1 MIRWPP
7 ERAAMSWPF
16 HSLVRVNRLLVF
28 VTSIVAT
35 AVCSFALGV
44 IHTRRANA
52 VEPTSYHDGI
62 EQLRAEMRTQLGH
75 AQKGAVLPAGTM
87 GVTPKEQAAEPAP
100 SMSARAKMVAE
111 IKQQLQSEMGLIP
124 VHLLRDRRTSF
135 VELHSS
141 DNLGKT
147 KYGTAGYLG
156 KGYFITVKHAVVA
169 LKDDDNRWSGGK
181 ITGIKIVYRGKEIPA
196 RVVDT
201 GDADVGVHRGDWA
214 IIKTTQEIDLPALP
228 VDTSYG
234 YEFADPI
241 FRLGNDY
248 SKGIIAST
256 GYVGQRTSNGLITCL
271 TDGHPGVSGGGV
283 LNQRGDLVGIPIG
296 RMQDDFRFS
305 FILPLRAEM
314 FRKLP
319 SYEPPAM
326 PSVVATESQ

>member
-1 MIRWPP
+1 M
-7 ERAAMSWPF
+7 
-16 HSLVRVNRLLVF
+16 VNRRLVF

-35 AVCSFALGV
+35 AVWSFALGV
-44 IHTRRANA
+44 IHTRRADA
-52 VEPTSYHDGI
+52 LEQTFYHDEI
-62 EQLRAEMRTQLGH
+62 EELRAEMRMQLGR
-75 AQKGAVLPAGTM
+75 AQTGDAVLPAGTI
-87 GVTPKEQAAEPAP
+87 GVTPTKEPAAEAAP
-100 SMSARAKMVAE
+100 SMSARAKMVVE
-111 IKQQLQSEMGLIP
+111 IKQQLQSEMGLMP

-135 VELHSS
+135 VELYSS
-141 DNLGKT
+141 DNFGST
-147 KYGTAGYLG
+147 YYGTAGYLG

-169 LKDDDNRWSGGK
+169 LKDGNRQSRRK
-181 ITGIKIVYRGKEIPA
+181 ITGIKIVHRAKEIRA

-201 GDADVGVHRGDWA
+201 GDADVEVDRGDWA
-214 IIKTTQEIDLPALP
+214 IIKTAHEIDLPALH

-248 SKGIIAST
+248 SKGIILST
-256 GYVGQRTSNGLITCL
+256 GYVGQHTSNGLITCL

-296 RMQDDFRFS
+296 RMQGDFRFS

-319 SYEPPAM
+319 SYEPPTLL
-326 PSVVATESQ
+326 SVVATEPQ

>member
-1 MIRWPP
+1 M
-7 ERAAMSWPF
+7 
-16 HSLVRVNRLLVF
+16 VNRRLVF

-35 AVCSFALGV
+35 AVWSFALGV
-44 IHTRRANA
+44 FHTRRADA
-52 VEPTSYHDGI
+52 LEQTLYHDEI
-62 EQLRAEMRTQLGH
+62 EELRTEMGVQLGR
-75 AQKGAVLPAGTM
+75 ARTGAAVLPAGTT
-87 GVTPKEQAAEPAP
+87 GVTPTKEAAAEAA
-100 SMSARAKMVAE
+100 SRMSARAKIVAE
-111 IKQQLQSEMGLIP
+111 IKQQLQSEMGLMP

-135 VELHSS
+135 VELYSS
-141 DNLGKT
+141 DNLGST
-147 KYGTAGYLG
+147 NYGTAGYLG

-169 LKDDDNRWSGGK
+169 LTEDGNRENGRK
-181 ITGIKIVYRGKEIPA
+181 IIGIHILHRGKEIPA

-201 GDADVGVHRGDWA
+201 GDADVEVHRGDWA
-214 IIKTTQEIDLPALP
+214 IIRTAHEIDLPALH

-248 SKGIIAST
+248 SKGIMLST
-256 GYVGQRTSNGLITCL
+256 GYVGQHTSNGLITCL

-296 RMQDDFRFS
+296 RMQGDFRFS

-319 SYEPPAM
+319 SYEPPTM
-326 PSVVATESQ
+326 PSVVATEPQ